1 MTYKVLIVDD
11 SKLARMAAAK
21 VLTDCHPDWSSVE
34 AGSAALALSAVTSH
48 SPDIA
53 LVDFNMPGGDGLDL
67 AAEMRKL
74 KPAMP
79 IALISANHQQQI
91 VDRAHALG
99 AAFLP
104 KPISHKSL
112 QAFLESA
119 IQELKASPR

>member
-21 VLTDCHPDWSSVE
+21 VLADCHPDWSSVE
-34 AGSAALALSAVTSH
+34 AGSADLAMSAVSRD

-53 LVDFNMPGGDGLDL
+53 LVDFNMPGGDGLHL
-67 AAEMRKL
+67 AAELRKL

-91 VDRAHALG
+91 VNRARELG

-104 KPISHKSL
+104 KPLSQKSL
-112 QAFLESA
+112 QTFLESA
-119 IQELKASPR
+119 IQEIKAAR

>member
-11 SKLARMAAAK
+11 SKLFSMAAAK
-21 VLTDCHPDWSSVE
+21 VLADCHPDWSPVE
-34 AGSAALALSAVTSH
+34 AGSAGLALSALTSH

-53 LVDFNMPGGDGLDL
+53 LVDFNMPGADGLNL
-67 AAEMRKL
+67 AAELRKL

-104 KPISHKSL
+104 KPISQKSL

-119 IQELKASPR
+119 VQELKASAR